1 MRMRVEK
8 REFAREFN
16 LLSSPGQTRA
26 RVARELL
33 EDERDHELSSSC
45 TWALGTLAYDENS
58 SVVKLLQMKGMGI
71 DFRHADSFQT
81 SQQ

>member
-8 REFAREFN
+8 RELAREFN

-45 TWALGTLAYDENS
+45 ELGFRHTCLRREQLCCEAFADE
-58 SVVKLLQMKGMGI
+58 GI

>member
-1 MRMRVEK
+1 MREIMNSHPRV
-8 REFAREFN
+8 
-16 LLSSPGQTRA
+16 
-26 RVARELL
+26 
-33 EDERDHELSSSC
+33 

-58 SVVKLLQMKGMGI
+58 AVVKLLLMKGMGI